1 MSASFASAMMNAREE
16 RLALI
21 SASLVSRDFM
31 EKPQMN
37 TNEHESENDAFPF
50 QLRVLEI
57 QNHTDP
63 KLRDSQIVQHL
74 PALHSL
80 IRSITFASTTTV
92 PNAIR
97 SGTNSP
103 NFVPFV
109 EHVEID
115 LLLKRNVSNSKFNGE
130 RILVR

>member
-21 SASLVSRDFM
+21 SASLMSKDFM

-57 QNHTDP
+57 QNHTGP

-74 PALHSL
+74 PALHVCDPINHL
-80 IRSITFASTTTV
+80 CIHHDRPECNKV
-92 PNAIR
+92 GDKQPD
-97 SGTNSP
+97 
-103 NFVPFV
+103 FVPFV

-130 RILVR
+130 RIL